1 MAINMDIERRK
12 GSRTARITSAK
23 IKYAVILLRPV
34 SYGLSGC

>member
-12 GSRTARITSAK
+12 GSRTAWITSAK

-34 SYGLSGC
+34 SYGLSDS